1 MSSHQGDEPKIP
13 VTFLALERLGLEG
26 VELNSEHLNLLMPLI
41 EHSQSLTHLNLSYN
55 RLSSKAIIALLTP
68 ILEKDCLKN
77 LNISHNNLSDL

>member
-41 EHSQSLTHLNLSYN
+41 EHS
-55 RLSSKAIIALLTP
+55 
-68 ILEKDCLKN
+68 
-77 LNISHNNLSDL
+77 